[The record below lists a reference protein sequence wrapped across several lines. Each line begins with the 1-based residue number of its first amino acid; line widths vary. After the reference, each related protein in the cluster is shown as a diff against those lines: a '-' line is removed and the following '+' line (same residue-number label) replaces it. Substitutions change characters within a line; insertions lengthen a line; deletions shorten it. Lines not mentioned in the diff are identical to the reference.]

1 MMRSVVAIGGGHG
14 LALVLEGLVG
24 RCDSITGV
32 VSVAD
37 DGGSSGRL
45 RRDLDIVAPGD
56 LRRCLAALAPQGAAR
71 DAVEHRFD
79 SGVLSGHPTGN
90 VLLAS
95 LLTQTGDP
103 VVAADTFGAMIGAR
117 GRVLPA
123 TSIPIDLLAHAERGV
138 VKGQVAISEGGGIDS
153 LSFSPEDPPVPDEVV
168 AAIGQADLIVLGPG
182 SLYSSVLA
190 PLVPAVVAALAERT
204 GKLVYV
210 ANLVPEVGETDG
222 YVVDDHIDAVISHG
236 VEPDVVLAD
245 QQSPSEGR
253 HADRLM
259 SCELKE
265 MGDSVHDPA
274 RLVAALA
281 SVSS

>member
-1 MMRSVVAIGGGHG
+1 MRSVVAIGGGHG
-14 LALVLEGLVG
+14 LSLVLEALVG
-24 RCDSITGV
+24 RCESLTGV

-45 RRDLDIVAPGD
+45 RRDLGIVAPGD
-56 LRRCLAALAPQGAAR
+56 LRRCLAALAPKSPAR
-71 DAVEHRFD
+71 DAVEHRFGT
-79 SGVLSGHPTGN
+79 GVLAGHPTGN

-103 VVAADTFGAMIGAR
+103 VVAADTFGEMIGAQ

-123 TSIPIDLLAHAERGV
+123 TAVPIDLLASAERGV
-138 VKGQVAISEGGGIDS
+138 VKGQVAISEGGGIHG
-153 LSFSPEDPPVPDEVV
+153 LTYSPEDPPVPDDVV
-168 AAIGQADLIVLGPG
+168 SAIEAADLIVLGPG

-190 PLVPAVVAALAERT
+190 PLVPGVVRALGNRRGT
-204 GKLVYV
+204 LVYV
-210 ANLVPEVGETDG
+210 VNLEPEAGETDG
-222 YVVDDHIDAVISHG
+222 YVVDDHIAAVISHG

-245 QQSPSEGR
+245 TQSPSEGR
-253 HADRLM
+253 YADKLV

-265 MGDSVHDPA
+265 MGESVHDPD